1 MENKNRAHAVEILAP
16 GGSYESIIA
25 ALNSGADAIYTGG
38 GMFGARAYAD
48 NLNQD
53 RLIEIIDAAHLR
65 GKKIYLTVNTLLKQK
80 ELQTQLIPYLKPYY
94 EAGLDAVLVQDF
106 GVLSKIREA
115 FPDLPIHAST
125 QMTVLTPEFSKWL
138 KQFGVTRVVPA
149 RELSL
154 AELRKIKDEV
164 DIEVETFVHGALCYC
179 YSGQC
184 LMSSMIGGRSG
195 NRGRCAQPCRLPYQ
209 FVQDGQNGGKDTK
222 KPAYLLSLNDLCT
235 LDLIPDMVDAGIDSF
250 KIEGRM
256 KGPEYAALVT
266 SLYKKYTMMY
276 LTKGRNGYRVDA
288 EDIEALM
295 DLYNRG
301 GFSKGYYQCHNDKS
315 MITFERSNH
324 KGTRA
329 AKIIKTTADTVTFKA
344 LEQLHGQD
352 VLEIKEGLSNQD
364 TYAWTLKSDIPVNTT
379 FTIKHR
385 FKSRQHDQ
393 FCYRTKNQ
401 SLLEQVRKMSST
413 EQFKEK
419 IKGNLKIFKD
429 LPAKLILSY
438 GNVCVEVEGQVVQPA
453 LNRAMTEDEVRK
465 HMQKTGDTPY
475 VFDTLDVEMDADIF
489 MPVAVLKQLRRDA
502 ITLLEA
508 RILAGFRR
516 TMPGDAIPG
525 CKVTDSVWSADSTRT
540 VDSTQIADSTRAT
553 DRTQTADSAWKSDNA
568 QMADKIQKTNKVQ
581 ADNVCSD
588 QSLTTDEAM
597 SDELTDIRCMTVLV
611 STQSQFDTALRY
623 PEFSR
628 IYINDG
634 LSARITKPQLEM
646 MVAGAHDAGKE
657 IFLALPSMLRHEE
670 NDRMLH
676 RIKLYGEMTDGV
688 LVRSVEGFLL
698 FKEAPAKFKRMLD
711 CNVYTWNQSA
721 KHFWK
726 GQQADELTVPE
737 ELNFRELSERGC
749 AGNEMIVYGYRPLM
763 TTAQCLTKTTG
774 HCQKSQ
780 QENTIGWL
788 TDRKDKHMMVE
799 RHCEGCYNTIYNSQ
813 VLMLLDEL
821 DKIRSLDMHSVR
833 LEFTTENQ
841 HEMKKVIDAYKKAW
855 LSDGFVTDMQKSG
868 LRMDFTKGHFK
879 RGVE

>member
-1 MENKNRAHAVEILAP
+1 MENRNRAHAVEILAP
-16 GGSYESIIA
+16 GGSYESIISA
-25 ALNSGADAIYTGG
+25 MNSGADAIYTGG

-48 NLNQD
+48 NLNQE
-53 RLIEIIDAAHLR
+53 RLIEIIDTAHLR

-125 QMTVLTPEFSKWL
+125 QMTVLTSEFSKWL

-154 AELRKIKDEV
+154 DELRKIKDEV

-209 FVQDGQNGGKDTK
+209 FVQDGQNSGRDTK

-276 LTKGRNGYRVDA
+276 LTKGRSGYKVDA
-288 EDIEALM
+288 ADIEALM

-315 MITFERSNH
+315 MITFDRSNH

-329 AKIIKTTADTVTFKA
+329 AKIIKATADTVTFKA

-352 VLEIKEGLSNQD
+352 VLEVKEGLSNQD

-438 GNVCVEVEGQVVQPA
+438 GDICVEVEGQVVQPA

-508 RILAGFRR
+508 RILESFRR
-516 TMPGDAIPG
+516 TMPENTISG
-525 CKVTDSVWSADSTRT
+525 CKVTDIVRT
-540 VDSTQIADSTRAT
+540 AND
-553 DRTQTADSAWKSDNA
+553 A
-568 QMADKIQKTNKVQ
+568 QMADKIQKTDKVQ
-581 ADNVCSD
+581 VDNVCSD
-588 QSLTTDEAM
+588 KILTGVDKSV
-597 SDELTDIRCMTVLV
+597 SDELADIQHMTVLI

-623 PEFSR
+623 PEISR

-634 LSARITKPQLEM
+634 LSARITKTQLEM

-676 RIKLYGEMTDGV
+676 RLKLYGEMTDGV
-688 LVRSVEGFLL
+688 LVRSVEGLLL
-698 FKEAPAKFKRMLD
+698 FKETPAKFKRMLD

-721 KHFWK
+721 KLFWK
-726 GQQADELTVPE
+726 NQQADELTVPE

-749 AGNEMIVYGYRPLM
+749 AGDEMIVYGYRPLM

-774 HCQKSQ
+774 HCQKTQ

-813 VLMLLDEL
+813 VLVLLDEL

-841 HEMKKVIDAYKKAW
+841 HEMKKVIDAYKNAW

>member
-1 MENKNRAHAVEILAP
+1 MENRNRAHAVEILAP
-16 GGSYESIIA
+16 GGSYESIISA
-25 ALNSGADAIYTGG
+25 MNSGADAIYTGG

-48 NLNQD
+48 NLNQE

-125 QMTVLTPEFSKWL
+125 QMTVLTSEFSKWL
-138 KQFGVTRVVPA
+138 KQFGVSRVVPA

-154 AELRKIKDEV
+154 DELRKIKDEV

-209 FVQDGQNGGKDTK
+209 FVQDGQNSGIDTK

-276 LTKGRNGYRVDA
+276 LTKGRNGYKVDA
-288 EDIEALM
+288 ADIEALM

-315 MITFERSNH
+315 MITFDRSNH

-329 AKIIKTTADTVTFKA
+329 AKIIKATADTVTFKA

-352 VLEIKEGLSNQD
+352 VLEVKEGLSNQD

-401 SLLEQVRKMSST
+401 ALLEQVRKMSST

-438 GNVCVEVEGQVVQPA
+438 GDICVEVEGQVVQPA

-475 VFDTLDVEMDADIF
+475 VFDTLDIEMDADIF

-508 RILAGFRR
+508 RILEGFRR
-516 TMPGDAIPG
+516 TMPENTISG
-525 CKVTDSVWSADSTRT
+525 CKVTDSVR
-540 VDSTQIADSTRAT
+540 
-553 DRTQTADSAWKSDNA
+553 
-568 QMADKIQKTNKVQ
+568 
-581 ADNVCSD
+581 
-588 QSLTTDEAM
+588 
-597 SDELTDIRCMTVLV
+597 LTDIQRMTVLI

-623 PEFSR
+623 PEISR

-634 LSARITKPQLEM
+634 LSARITKAQLEM

-698 FKEAPAKFKRMLD
+698 FKEASAKFKRMLD

-726 GQQADELTVPE
+726 NQQADELTVPE

-749 AGNEMIVYGYRPLM
+749 AGDEMIVYGYRPLM

-774 HCQKSQ
+774 HCQKTQ
-780 QENTIGWL
+780 QKNTIGWL

-813 VLMLLDEL
+813 VLVLLDEL
-821 DKIRSLDMHSVR
+821 DKIRSLDMHAVR

-841 HEMKKVIDAYKKAW
+841 HEMKKVIDAYKNAW

>member
-1 MENKNRAHAVEILAP
+1 MENRNRAHAVEILAP
-16 GGSYESIIA
+16 GGSYESIISA
-25 ALNSGADAIYTGG
+25 MNSGADAIYTGG

-48 NLNQD
+48 NLNQE

-125 QMTVLTPEFSKWL
+125 QMTVLTSEFSKWL
-138 KQFGVTRVVPA
+138 KQFGVSRVVPA

-154 AELRKIKDEV
+154 DELRKIKDEV

-209 FVQDGQNGGKDTK
+209 FVQDGQNSGIDTK

-276 LTKGRNGYRVDA
+276 LTKGRNGYKVDA
-288 EDIEALM
+288 ADIEALM

-315 MITFERSNH
+315 MITFDRSNH

-329 AKIIKTTADTVTFKA
+329 AKIIKATADTVTFKA

-352 VLEIKEGLSNQD
+352 VLEVKEGLSNQD

-401 SLLEQVRKMSST
+401 ALLEQVRKMSST
-413 EQFKEK
+413 ERFKEK

-438 GNVCVEVEGQVVQPA
+438 GDICVEVEGQVVQPA

-475 VFDTLDVEMDADIF
+475 VFDVLDIEMDADIF

-508 RILAGFRR
+508 RILEGFRR
-516 TMPGDAIPG
+516 TMPENTISG
-525 CKVTDSVWSADSTRT
+525 CKVTDSVRLAD
-540 VDSTQIADSTRAT
+540 
-553 DRTQTADSAWKSDNA
+553 
-568 QMADKIQKTNKVQ
+568 IQ
-581 ADNVCSD
+581 
-588 QSLTTDEAM
+588 
-597 SDELTDIRCMTVLV
+597 RMTVLI

-623 PEFSR
+623 PEISR

-634 LSARITKPQLEM
+634 LSARITKTQLEM

-657 IFLALPSMLRHEE
+657 IFLALPSILRHEE

-698 FKEAPAKFKRMLD
+698 FKEASAKFKRMLD

-726 GQQADELTVPE
+726 NQQADELTVPE

-749 AGNEMIVYGYRPLM
+749 AGDEMIVYGYRPLM

-774 HCQKSQ
+774 HCQKTQ
-780 QENTIGWL
+780 QKNTIGWL

-813 VLMLLDEL
+813 VLVLLDEL
-821 DKIRSLDMHSVR
+821 DKIRSLDMHAVR

-841 HEMKKVIDAYKKAW
+841 HEMKKVIDAYKNAW